1 MKESVEAG
9 VSVKD
14 DSPAQKRW
22 IGEESVRT
30 IHPGAPPLHSR
41 PRPGLKRI
49 ATASSALL
57 LVGFLALVVEAAV
70 DDEPNPVA
78 ATPLVSPS
86 HSGIVR
92 K

>member
-1 MKESVEAG
+1 M
-9 VSVKD
+9 KD
-14 DSPAQKRW
+14 DSAAQKRW

-70 DDEPNPVA
+70 HDEPNPVA
-78 ATPLVSPS
+78 ATAPVFMS
-86 HSGIVR
+86 HSVIAR

>member
-1 MKESVEAG
+1 MKASVEAG
-9 VSVKD
+9 VRVKD

-30 IHPGAPPLHSR
+30 IHPGATPPPR
-41 PRPGLKRI
+41 PRPWLKRI
-49 ATASSALL
+49 AAAASALL

-78 ATPLVSPS
+78 ATPLMSPS